1 MSTSV
6 KSRKMASTANPLN
19 RADTGNFELSGR
31 TIALLLAGFA
41 TVTAYWMIQSP
52 RPYDDDNIG
61 RYFMAQAA
69 MTKPEYFLNIWGRPL
84 AIIFFL
90 LPSQLG
96 YWYCAAATALLS
108 VGTCYFTY
116 RAAQA
121 SGKSNAWLA
130 LIFVAFQPMFFIT
143 GYSLCTEPLAAFFLA
158 VGLYYYYKKNW
169 VVSALLLSLMPL
181 GRTELVLILPIFA
194 IAFFREK
201 QYWPILLMGTGLALY
216 QIAGMI
222 ATGDILYLLTVSKSG
237 FGHGLYQNGPFEH
250 YFQRFIFIVG
260 PVLFVFILLQLIH
273 DIQRRDVNVINISCL
288 LIFGIHVYFYWKGNV
303 ASIGF
308 LRHFVGIAPILALW
322 ALDGANTWFNDRVNR
337 QTSLITLM
345 AIAVLTLIY
354 YSFDLIGDYF
364 LSQQKDYLK
373 FSIVLLLALLFVL
386 QDYLNF
392 TGRFFRKLMLISAA
406 AGTVVYTFIKE
417 PPLQL
422 APEHQTVK
430 NFQKYFEEN
439 LKTQSP
445 RTMIAHPWFFFFDD
459 FNYYAKEYAD
469 GNYLEMRKEKMSELP
484 VGGLVVW
491 DTHYSWRLSSNVQQ
505 DDLTKNPD
513 YKFIQQFV
521 STDRKFAIYVF
532 EKIKG

>member
-1 MSTSV
+1 MSASI
-6 KSRKMASTANPLN
+6 KSRKMASTANPTN
-19 RADTGNFELSGR
+19 RADTGNVELSGR
-31 TIALLLAGFA
+31 TIVWILAGFA
-41 TVTAYWMIQSP
+41 AVTAYWMIQSP

-108 VGTCYFTY
+108 VGTCYVTY
-116 RAAQA
+116 KAAQA
-121 SGKSNAWLA
+121 SGKPQAWLA

-158 VGLYYYYKKNW
+158 IGLYYYYKKNW
-169 VVSALLLSLMPL
+169 MISALLLSLMPL
-181 GRTELVLILPIFA
+181 ARTELVLILPLFA
-194 IAFFREK
+194 VAFFREK
-201 QYWPILLMGTGLALY
+201 QYWPILAMGTGLALY
-216 QIAGMI
+216 QIAGMV
-222 ATGDILYLLTVSKSG
+222 ATGDILYLITASQS
-237 FGHGLYQNGPFEH
+237 FSHGLYQNGPFEH

-260 PVLFVFILLQLIH
+260 PVLFAFMLLQLAH
-273 DIQRRDVNVINISCL
+273 DIVDRRINVVNISCV
-288 LIFGIHVYFYWKGNV
+288 LIFCVHVYFYWKGNV

-308 LRHFVGIAPILALW
+308 LRHFVGIAPMMALW
-322 ALDGANTWFNDRVNR
+322 ALDGANTWLNDRER
-337 QTSLITLM
+337 RSRSLVALIVMAVITL
-345 AIAVLTLIY
+345 TY

-364 LSQQKDYLK
+364 ISHQKDYLK
-373 FSIVLLLALLFVL
+373 FVTVLLLVLLFVL
-386 QDYLNF
+386 QHYLNF
-392 TGRFFRKLMLISAA
+392 SGRFFKKLMLISAA
-406 AGTVVYTFIKE
+406 AGAMVYTFIKE

-430 NFQKYFEEN
+430 NFHAYFEEN
-439 LKTQSP
+439 LKAKSP
-445 RTMIAHPWFFFFDD
+445 KTMIAHPWFFFFDD
-459 FNYYAKEYAD
+459 FNYYANAYAA
-469 GNYLEMRKEKMSELP
+469 GNYLEMRKEKMNELP

-505 DDLTKNPD
+505 EDLTKNPE
-513 YKFIQQFV
+513 YKFVQQFI
-521 STDRKFAIYVF
+521 SPDRKFAIYVF